1 MPAVVVASTETRVPD
16 PPGTGGASVDPLVAD
31 VLAARPASEFLRE
44 QLNEDDNDDDEEDD
58 EDDEDEEDEEE
69 EEEEEEVSKVQ

>member
-1 MPAVVVASTETRVPD
+1 M
-16 PPGTGGASVDPLVAD
+16 GGASVDPLVAD

-58 EDDEDEEDEEE
+58 EDDEEGG
-69 EEEEEEVSKVQ
+69 EEEEVSKVQ

>member
-44 QLNEDDNDDDEEDD
+44 QLNEDDNEDEEDD
-58 EDDEDEEDEEE
+58 EDDEDEEEEE
-69 EEEEEEVSKVQ
+69 EEGEEEEVSKVQ